1 MKIKFS
7 FEVEDPEYIPIT
19 IVIGQARETKEEAE
33 EPVKTSCYGF
43 RMEEN
48 EEGEESE

>member
-7 FEVEDPEYIPIT
+7 FEAEDIEDIPIT

-33 EPVKTSCYGF
+33 EPAKTSCYGF
-43 RMEEN
+43 RMEES

>member
-7 FEVEDPEYIPIT
+7 FEAEDIGDLPIT
-19 IVIGQARETKEEAE
+19 IVIGQARETKEEVE
-33 EPVKTSCYGF
+33 EPAKTSCYGF
-43 RMEEN
+43 RMED